1 MGSEEYYNMM
11 MIKGKRSKRQRQL
24 HASSSSLALTM
35 ATSSSSTS
43 SSDQQLDDTICMIR
57 CDNDDKT
64 TQVEQDMADC
74 LILLAQGGES
84 RKSPTTTTTIK
95 DLFMYQCKTCDRSFP
110 SFQALGGH
118 RASHKRPKAGST
130 TDALINQ
137 HESSSSIFNHDNA
150 TACTTNT
157 ILSLHISSSRSD
169 QYSCGIKISNGKSSS
184 KVHECSIC
192 GAEFTS
198 GQALGGHMRRH
209 RSSLLPRAAMP
220 SPNHDQSDNEVKK
233 AAGGAN
239 VFSLDLNL
247 PAPEDMDQ
255 QIESK
260 FPFAMNEQVI
270 VFSSSS
276 AMVDCHL

>member
-1 MGSEEYYNMM
+1 MGSEEFYNM

-24 HASSSSLALTM
+24 LAASASSLALTM

-43 SSDQQLDDTICMIR
+43 SSDQQFNNNDCMMR
-57 CDNDDKT
+57 CDEEKT
-64 TQVEQDMADC
+64 TQVEQDMANC
-74 LILLAQGGES
+74 LILLAQGGQS
-84 RKSPTTTTTIK
+84 RKLPTTSTSTIK

-130 TDALINQ
+130 TEPLINQ
-137 HESSSSIFNHDNA
+137 HESNSSSVFNHDSSI
-150 TACTTNT
+150 CTTNT
-157 ILSLHISSSRSD
+157 ILSLQISPSRPD
-169 QYSCGIKISNGKSSS
+169 LCGTKPSNGTNRPSS

-209 RSSLLPRAAMP
+209 RSSLLPRASMP
-220 SPNHDQSDNEVKK
+220 SPNHESENETKK
-233 AAGGAN
+233 PASAN

-260 FPFAMNEQVI
+260 FPFAINEQVI
-270 VFSSSS
+270 VFSPS
-276 AMVDCHL
+276 ALVNCHL

>member
-1 MGSEEYYNMM
+1 MM
-11 MIKGKRSKRQRQL
+11 MIKGKRSKRQRHL
-24 HASSSSLALTM
+24 LAASASSLALTM

-43 SSDQQLDDTICMIR
+43 SSDQQFSSTKCMI
-57 CDNDDKT
+57 DDKT
-64 TQVEQDMADC
+64 TQVEQDMANC
-74 LILLAQGGES
+74 LILLAQGGQNREL
-84 RKSPTTTTTIK
+84 PAATTSNIK

-130 TDALINQ
+130 TETLINQ
-137 HESSSSIFNHDNA
+137 QHESDSSSIFNHDTNI
-150 TACTTNT
+150 CTTNT
-157 ILSLHISSSRSD
+157 ILSLQISPSRPD
-169 QYSCGIKISNGKSSS
+169 LCGIKPSNNVRSSS

-209 RSSLLPRAAMP
+209 RSSLLHRASMP
-220 SPNHDQSDNEVKK
+220 SSNHESDNETKK
-233 AAGGAN
+233 PAAAN

-260 FPFAMNEQVI
+260 FPFAVNEQVI
-270 VFSSSS
+270 VFSPS
-276 AMVDCHL
+276 ALVNCHL

>member
-24 HASSSSLALTM
+24 LAASSSALALTM
-35 ATSSSSTS
+35 AASSSSTS
-43 SSDQQLDDTICMIR
+43 SSDQQFNNNICVMN
-57 CDNDDKT
+57 CDDDKNT
-64 TQVEQDMADC
+64 TQVEQDTANC
-74 LILLAQGGES
+74 LILLAQGGQS
-84 RKSPTTTTTIK
+84 PQNLPTTTTAVK
-95 DLFMYQCKTCDRSFP
+95 DSSMYQCKTCDRSFP

-118 RASHKRPKAGST
+118 RASHKRPKPGST
-130 TDALINQ
+130 TDPALINH
-137 HESSSSIFNHDNA
+137 HESSSSMFNHDTNN
-150 TACTTNT
+150 TYTTNT
-157 ILSLHISSSRSD
+157 TLSLQISPSRPD
-169 QYSCGIKISNGKSSS
+169 SCSVKISNTTKSSS

-209 RSSLLPRAAMP
+209 RSSLLPRA
-220 SPNHDQSDNEVKK
+220 SPNHESDNEPKK
-233 AAGGAN
+233 PAAAN

-255 QIESK
+255 PIESK

-270 VFSSSS
+270 VFSPS
-276 AMVDCHL
+276 ALVDCHL

>member
-1 MGSEEYYNMM
+1 MGSEEFYNLM

-24 HASSSSLALTM
+24 LAASSSSSLALTM

-43 SSDQQLDDTICMIR
+43 SSDQQLNNNNFIISCDD
-57 CDNDDKT
+57 NDKT
-64 TQVEQDMADC
+64 TQVEQDMANC
-74 LILLAQGGES
+74 LILLAQGGQS
-84 RKSPTTTTTIK
+84 RKLPTATIK

-130 TDALINQ
+130 N
-137 HESSSSIFNHDNA
+137 ESSSSIFNHDA
-150 TACTTNT
+150 SLCTTNT
-157 ILSLHISSSRSD
+157 ILSLQISSSRSD
-169 QYSCGIKISNGKSSS
+169 DLCGMKPNNGKSAS
-184 KVHECSIC
+184 KIHECSIC

-209 RSSLLPRAAMP
+209 RSSLLPRPSMP
-220 SPNHDQSDNEVKK
+220 SPNHESENETKK
-233 AAGGAN
+233 PAAAN
-239 VFSLDLNL
+239 VFPLDLNL

-270 VFSSSS
+270 VFSPS
-276 AMVDCHL
+276 ALVDCHL